1 MTIRILFTIFTIDL
15 KRVVFIVHVVML
27 FRSFMKKKKHF
38 ISRQTFRKTRRF
50 LNKTSESMS
59 LLIF

>member
-27 FRSFMKKKKHF
+27 FRSFMKKKK
-38 ISRQTFRKTRRF
+38 TFY
-50 LNKTSESMS
+50 L
-59 LLIF
+59 